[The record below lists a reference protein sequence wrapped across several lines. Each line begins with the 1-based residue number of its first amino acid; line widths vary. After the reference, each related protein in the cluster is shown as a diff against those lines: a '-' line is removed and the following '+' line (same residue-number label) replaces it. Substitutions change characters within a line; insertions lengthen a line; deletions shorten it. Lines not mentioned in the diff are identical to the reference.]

1 MTRDGTRI
9 RLEHRGDE
17 SDIRFV
23 NEAAFGRSAEAD
35 LVEQLRRDDDAVAS
49 FVAESHE
56 QIVGHILFSRVVIEA
71 KEGSVSSVALAP
83 AAVLASHQ
91 RQGIGSGLIRFGLE
105 ALRERGEKS
114 VLVLGH
120 PEYYGRFGFSLAAAR
135 SLVTP
140 FPPQA
145 FMALALVPG
154 ALDGTGGVV
163 RYPRAFGL

>member
-9 RLEHRGDE
+9 RLERRGDE
-17 SDIRFV
+17 SNIRFV
-23 NEAAFGRSAEAD
+23 NEAAFRRSAEAD
-35 LVEQLRRDDDAVAS
+35 LVEQLRRDHDMVAS

-56 QIVGHILFSRVVIEA
+56 QIVAHILFSRVVIEVKA
-71 KEGSVSSVALAP
+71 GSVPSVALAP
-83 AAVLASHQ
+83 VAVLSSHQ
-91 RQGIGSGLIRFGLE
+91 RQGIGSCLVRFGLE

-120 PEYYGRFGFSLAAAR
+120 PEYYGRFGFSSAAAR

-140 FPPQA
+140 FPPEA

-154 ALDGTGGVV
+154 SLDGAAGVDTV
-163 RYPRAFGL
+163 PRAFGL